1 MNAPALTRRES
12 LWADEPVMRD
22 GKCLDLALKAMGLAA
37 SVQDELLCAVRSP
50 SPNVW
55 RRDAETHATNLLE
68 HIRSMRAVLKTPTK
82 EIVS

>member
-1 MNAPALTRRES
+1 MNTALTRRES

-22 GKCLDLALKAMGLAA
+22 GKCLDLAHEALEAA
-37 SVQDELLCAVRSP
+37 ISAQSHLVTAINSSTPDAWLG
-50 SPNVW
+50 
-55 RRDAETHATNLLE
+55 DAETLANIFLE